1 MAILSVNGVHKH
13 FGGLVVLDGV
23 NMELEEKKLYQLIGP
38 NGSGKTTL
46 INVISGL
53 FKPDEGS
60 IIFDGHDITNLGPL
74 KTYKTGLIRTF
85 QIPQPFTKLTTLENL
100 LTASGNNA
108 GESFMKAPLK
118 HLWVKD
124 EKRIMEKSFE
134 MLGMVNLLEQWE
146 IQSQNLSGGQ
156 LKLLEL
162 GKAMMSGAKMILMD
176 EPIAGVNPTLAH
188 DIFKKIRKICDEQ
201 GITFLI
207 IEHRLDI
214 ALQYADH
221 VFAMDN
227 GKIVAEGSSDEIINH
242 PKVIESYL
250 GGTDV

>member
-100 LTASGNNA
+100 LTAGGNNP

-118 HLWVKD
+118 HLWARD

>member
-1 MAILSVNGVHKH
+1 MNILSIKQVTKA

-23 NMELEEKKLYQLIGP
+23 NMEIEQGKLYQLIGP

-53 FKPDEGS
+53 LKPDSGS
-60 IIFDGHDITNLGPL
+60 ITFDNHDITRLNPL
-74 KTYKTGLIRTF
+74 ETFKTGLVRTF
-85 QIPQPFTKLTTLENL
+85 QIPQPFTNLTTLENL
-100 LTASGNNA
+100 LTAGSDNS
-108 GESFMKAPLK
+108 GESFSRAPLQQ
-118 HLWVKD
+118 LWRND
-124 EKRIMEKSFE
+124 EERIMKKSFE
-134 MLGMVNLLEQWE
+134 LLGMINLLEQQE

-162 GKAMMSGAKMILMD
+162 GKAMMPGTKMILMD

-188 DIFKKIRKICDEQ
+188 NIFEMIQKIRDEQ

-221 VFAMDN
+221 VFAMDK
-227 GKIVAEGSSDEIINH
+227 GKIIAEGDPKEIIKH

-250 GGTDV
+250 GG

>member
-1 MAILSVNGVHKH
+1 MAILSINGVHKH

-100 LTASGNNA
+100 LTAGGNNS

-118 HLWVKD
+118 QLWVKD

>member
-1 MAILSVNGVHKH
+1 MNILSIEQVTKA

-23 NMELEEKKLYQLIGP
+23 NMEIEQGKLYQLIGP

-46 INVISGL
+46 INVVSGL
-53 FKPDEGS
+53 LKPDSGS
-60 IIFDGHDITNLGPL
+60 ITFDNHDITRLNPL
-74 KTYKTGLIRTF
+74 ETFKTGLVRTF
-85 QIPQPFTKLTTLENL
+85 QTPQPFTNLTTLENL
-100 LTASGNNA
+100 LTAGSDNS
-108 GESFMKAPLK
+108 GESFSRAPLQQ
-118 HLWVKD
+118 LWRND
-124 EKRIMEKSFE
+124 EERIMKKSFE
-134 MLGMVNLLEQWE
+134 LLGMINLLEQQE

-162 GKAMMSGAKMILMD
+162 GKAMMPDTKMILMD

-188 DIFKKIRKICDEQ
+188 NIFEMIQKIRDEQ

-221 VFAMDN
+221 VFAMDK
-227 GKIVAEGSSDEIINH
+227 GKIIAEGDPKEIIKH

-250 GGTDV
+250 GG